1 MNEPSTAWLLAALL
15 LLLLCSAF
23 FSGTETGM
31 MAVNRYR
38 LSHMARKG
46 HRGAMRV
53 SALLEHPDRLIG
65 LILLGNNLVNIMA
78 ASVATVI
85 GFRLY
90 GAAGVA
96 AASVI
101 LTVVVLIFSELTPKT
116 LASYHPER
124 VSYIS
129 SLLLK
134 PLMFL
139 LRPVVACISGI
150 ANAILW
156 SFGMRPGKRDHTH
169 MSVEELQ
176 SVVREAGRYI
186 HDDYRNMLLRILEL
200 QDITVDEIMVARNE
214 VSFINLE
221 NNDGDLAE
229 AVRNCR
235 YSHVPVC
242 NESLDNVAGI
252 LRTRKLAVLVAAGG
266 SDIREQILANMTE
279 PYFIPEGADLYA
291 QLAEFRNHQRRLGL
305 VVDEYGV
312 VQGLLTMQ
320 DILEEIVGEF
330 TRHGQLFDNHVRPLP
345 GGNGYLVD
353 GSASVREVNRKL
365 NWHLPQNGIRTI
377 NGLILEHLQD
387 LPQRGV
393 SLRIDDYAFEIL
405 KAEGHIVRSASV
417 RDLSVAG
424 ASDSRKDD

>member
-46 HRGAMRV
+46 HRGAIRV
-53 SALLEHPDRLIG
+53 SALLKHPDRLIG

-124 VSYIS
+124 VSYVS

-139 LRPVVACISGI
+139 LRPAVACISGI
-150 ANAILW
+150 ANALLW
-156 SFGMRPGKRDHTH
+156 SLGVRPGKRDHTH

-176 SVVREAGRYI
+176 SVVREAGRFI

-200 QDITVDEIMVARNE
+200 QDIAVDEIMVARNE
-214 VSFINLE
+214 VSFIN
-221 NNDGDLAE
+221 
-229 AVRNCR
+229 
-235 YSHVPVC
+235 
-242 NESLDNVAGI
+242 
-252 LRTRKLAVLVAAGG
+252 
-266 SDIREQILANMTE
+266 
-279 PYFIPEGADLYA
+279 
-291 QLAEFRNHQRRLGL
+291 
-305 VVDEYGV
+305 
-312 VQGLLTMQ
+312 
-320 DILEEIVGEF
+320 
-330 TRHGQLFDNHVRPLP
+330 
-345 GGNGYLVD
+345 
-353 GSASVREVNRKL
+353 
-365 NWHLPQNGIRTI
+365 
-377 NGLILEHLQD
+377 
-387 LPQRGV
+387 
-393 SLRIDDYAFEIL
+393 
-405 KAEGHIVRSASV
+405 
-417 RDLSVAG
+417 
-424 ASDSRKDD
+424 